1 MIKENQQ
8 LFNRL
13 HVLTDALILYLSL
26 PIAFWVRFYAVKGG
40 IISVPLSSYL
50 VLGVFLTLAQLFAYA
65 VAGLYKS
72 FRRTHLRKELSS
84 LWLSS
89 ALVMALLLSF
99 LFVQHYIDYSRWTL
113 AVYFFLSVGLLSGK
127 RIALRKTLR
136 LFRQKGYNQKHV
148 LLLGSGQM
156 ARSYLEKVRGEKEL
170 GYHPIG
176 YVAVQRSKELDLKY
190 LGSFEALEALLDRHR
205 PDEVV
210 SAIAPEDYQRT
221 PQIIAACEK
230 TGTKLSIIPF
240 YAPYMSSNPRFDD
253 LDGIPMVNI
262 RHIPLDNWA
271 NAFCKRAMDI
281 IGSLL
286 LILMTSPVMLACAIG
301 VKLSSPGPVI
311 FRQKRIGRNK
321 KPFYM
326 YKFRSM
332 RVNTGQDTSWS
343 SDRDVRKTKFGA
355 FLRKCSLDELPQ
367 FFNVLKGEMSL
378 VGPRPELPFFVEQF
392 KEDVPLYMVKHQ
404 VRPGIT
410 GWAQINGL
418 RGDTSIKARVEH
430 DIYYIEHWSLMFDI
444 EILLATVFKGKFM
457 NSEVLN

>member
-65 VAGLYKS
+65 AAGLYKS

-190 LGSFEALEALLDRHR
+190 LGSFEALETLLDRHR

-332 RVNTGQDTSWS
+332 EVQLPGQEKGRWTTPHDPRVTPVG
-343 SDRDVRKTKFGA
+343 RLIRKT
-355 FLRKCSLDELPQ
+355 SIDELPQ
-367 FFNVLKGEMSL
+367 LFNVLAGSMSL
-378 VGPRPELPFFVEQF
+378 VGPRPERPFFVERF
-392 KEDVPLYMVKHQ
+392 KEEIPRYMIKHQ
-404 VRPGIT
+404 VRPGMT
-410 GWAQINGL
+410 GWAQINGY
-418 RGDTSIKARVEH
+418 RGDTSIEKRIEH
-430 DIYYIEHWSLMFDI
+430 DLYYIENWTLGFDFK
-444 EILLATVFKGKFM
+444 ILFLTVFKGFINK
-457 NSEVLN
+457 NAY

>member
-1 MIKENQQ
+1 M
-8 LFNRL
+8 
-13 HVLTDALILYLSL
+13 
-26 PIAFWVRFYAVKGG
+26 
-40 IISVPLSSYL
+40 
-50 VLGVFLTLAQLFAYA
+50 
-65 VAGLYKS
+65 
-72 FRRTHLRKELSS
+72 
-84 LWLSS
+84 WLSS

-190 LGSFEALEALLDRHR
+190 LGSFEALETLLDRHR

-321 KPFYM
+321 KTFYM

>member
-26 PIAFWVRFYAVKGG
+26 PAAFWVRFYVFKGG

-50 VLGVFLTLAQLFAYA
+50 VLGVFLTLIQLFTYA
-65 VAGLYKS
+65 AAGLYTS
-72 FRRTHLRKELSS
+72 FRRTRLRKELSS

-89 ALVMALLLSF
+89 GLIMALLLSF
-99 LFVQHYIDYSRWTL
+99 LFVQHYIDYSRWAL

-127 RIALRKTLR
+127 RIVLRKTLR

-156 ARSYLEKVRGEKEL
+156 ARSYLEKVRREKEL

-176 YVAVQRSKELDLKY
+176 YVAAQRSKELDLKY
-190 LGSFEALEALLDRHR
+190 LGGFEALETLLDRYR

-210 SAIAPEDYQRT
+210 SAIEPEDYQRT

-240 YAPYMSSNPRFDD
+240 YAPYMSSNPCFDD

-271 NAFCKRAMDI
+271 NAFSKRAMDI

-286 LILMTSPVMLACAIG
+286 LILVTAPVMLVCAIG
-301 VKLSSPGPVI
+301 VKLSSPGPII
-311 FRQKRIGRNK
+311 FKQKRIGRNK

-332 RVNTGQDTSWS
+332 RVNTGQDTRWS
-343 SDRDVRKTKFGA
+343 LDRDERKTKFGA

-410 GWAQINGL
+410 GWAQVNGL

-444 EILLATVFKGKFM
+444 EILLTTVFKGKFM
-457 NSEVLN
+457 NSEVLS